1 MPKTTF
7 VATSPFTGEQF
18 TRKSER
24 GYTFAVI
31 YLESM
36 ESQQIRAENDAKFCD
51 AQAMKYNEI
60 ATFLENGTT
69 PDASHK
75 LCKPLGSVAFTIN
88 QYRAGVRTEWDAIEY
103 HIVDGKFAD
112 TYSYVP
118 RCTRA
123 EKAAEYRTYE
133 KANINRAKA
142 YRATQIDAPREA
154 ATFHHSNLLAVKAM
168 ASENKRWT
176 DAKVVPCA
184 PKQK

>member
-24 GYTFAVI
+24 EYTFAVVRSRSI
-31 YLESM
+31 DAIRKGRDEAATCEM
-36 ESQQIRAENDAKFCD
+36 QQAI
-51 AQAMKYNEI
+51 KYNEI

-88 QYRAGVRTEWDAIEY
+88 EYRAGVRTEWDSIEY
-103 HIVDGKFAD
+103 DIIDGKFAD

-118 RCTRA
+118 RKTRA
-123 EKAAEYRTYE
+123 EKAAEYRTYAKNSAEHAE
-133 KANINRAKA
+133 KLRTTVVDKIR
-142 YRATQIDAPREA
+142 QSV
-154 ATFHHSNLLAVKAM
+154 TFHHTEALARKAM
-168 ASENKRWT
+168 SQNKDYWT
-176 DAKVVPCA
+176 GAIVVPCV